1 MGIKMK
7 VGDMVRINCDN
18 RFLNGKIGTI
28 VLREEYR
35 EPVYGLCVLVEGS
48 VYGFEESEVEVIN
61 G

>member
-1 MGIKMK
+1 MK

-61 G
+61 D